1 MSYRRRNSIFQKSF
15 QKAKLVN
22 ILDSPLVSPNYLSS
36 SPRRISRRSPTID
49 SLYTRQAAVKHAA
62 RKEETVFIQ
71 ISGILGGREDSS
83 LQLRRKQI
91 SRTRPSL
98 YKIILSLS
106 LSPPP
111 FPFLVKNA
119 LVDPS
124 NTNTSRV
131 EIEGGAQTSIPRNK
145 RKRYCRGGVTNSFH
159 LAEDAR
165 HLLALLSIYI
175 AISRIHAKNCRWMCL
190 SAPSPLPSRKI
201 LPSLLYGGQSLLYLI
216 HDATFEAVT
225 RGPGMLMLY
234 GNAVDE
240 VCSNSFEC
248 VCICRVSQNSRK

>member
-1 MSYRRRNSIFQKSF
+1 M
-15 QKAKLVN
+15 
-22 ILDSPLVSPNYLSS
+22 
-36 SPRRISRRSPTID
+36 
-49 SLYTRQAAVKHAA
+49 
-62 RKEETVFIQ
+62 FIQ

-98 YKIILSLS
+98 YKIRPLSLS
-106 LSPPP
+106 LSLSSSFS
-111 FPFLVKNA
+111 FPRRVLVVENA

-124 NTNTSRV
+124 NTSISRV

-216 HDATFEAVT
+216 HDAIFE
-225 RGPGMLMLY
+225 RGSDSGAWHV
-234 GNAVDE
+234 NALW
-240 VCSNSFEC
+240 
-248 VCICRVSQNSRK
+248 